1 MPAEEA
7 DGGPIYLIAANCG
20 HWLESQNVTFHFA
33 MVCFVCS
40 FIVPCTHKWYDV
52 SLRTFSILGVGLLM
66 IWDALYWC
74 TYDVFVWGALF
85 IFLNAIRLVYWLY
98 ESRAVKFE
106 SEFEDVYTEIF
117 EPFNV
122 TRAEFKAL
130 ITQNCKFVDIM
141 PGDRYAV
148 EGLTT
153 TESRVSLLIS
163 GSMSVVY
170 KGTFLHKIKERQ
182 FIDSPEWE
190 GTSMKRNEIFQ
201 VTIQADDPCF
211 YMSWNREK
219 LEYHLSIYPK
229 VEAAFCYLRGKDA
242 YDKVYQTA
250 KFCQLRQTQKTGVKS
265 ENKLSVVDI
274 RTGLAEENPDVIY
287 HPKK

>member
-1 MPAEEA
+1 MSEDAEK
-7 DGGPIYLIAANCG
+7 PIYLLGAPCAE
-20 HWLESQNVTFHFA
+20 WLESQNVSFHFS
-33 MVCFVCS
+33 MICFVCS
-40 FIVPCTHKWYDV
+40 FLLPPTHRLYDV
-52 SLRTFSILGVGLLM
+52 SLRTFSILAIALLM
-66 IWDALYWC
+66 VWDAFFWC
-74 TYDVFVWGALF
+74 TWDIIVWGSLWL
-85 IFLNAIRLVYWLY
+85 ILNAIRLLYWAY

-106 SEFEDVYTEIF
+106 SEFEDVYTEVF

-122 TRAEFKAL
+122 SRSDFKAL
-130 ITQNCKFVDIM
+130 IGQNCKYVDIM

-148 EGLTT
+148 ENMTT

-219 LEYHLSIYPK
+219 LEAHLSIYPK

-250 KFCQLRQTQKTGVKS
+250 KFCQLRQTQKTGQKS
-265 ENKLSVVDI
+265 DKKLSVVDI
-274 RTGLAEENPDVIY
+274 RTGLAEENPDKIY
-287 HPKK
+287 HSS